1 MYPMSFI
8 KTMFRPGILLDTF
21 QESFRNKM
29 FLFFFV
35 VSTLIVGS
43 IGLALNM
50 DVVNGVMRGVTFFGS
65 ELRVP
70 AFTVRQWV
78 ESFQAGLAMVIGTF
92 GLFLALMATSTLF
105 PQMLQKG
112 NIDLLLCR
120 PIPRWRLITARFVGG
135 AAIMAFNAVYLF
147 LGVWTVL
154 GLKAGIWNQGF
165 PLSAVL
171 AIFAF
176 IVLFSVVM
184 VVSVTSESAPASL
197 LVASTMLMFSP
208 LLAAHEQITPAFSSE
223 LYRQIFRFFYW
234 VLPKSAETIGA
245 MRRLILETPSGMF
258 RKPLDLNWVLGS
270 SAAFAL
276 VCYIATM
283 VYFTRKDY

>member
-1 MYPMSFI
+1 VNNL
-8 KTMFRPGILLDTF
+8 FRPGILLDTF
-21 QESFRNKM
+21 QESFRNRM
-29 FLFFFV
+29 FLFFFI

-70 AFTVRQWV
+70 AFTVKQWV
-78 ESFQAGLAMVIGTF
+78 ESFQSGLAMVIGTF

-112 NIDLLLCR
+112 SIDLLLCR
-120 PIPRWRLITARFVGG
+120 PIPRWRLVTARFVGG
-135 AAIMAFNAVYLF
+135 VAIMAFNAAYLF

-154 GLKAGIWNQGF
+154 GLKSGVWNHGF
-165 PLSAVL
+165 PLSTML

-184 VVSVTSESAPASL
+184 VVSVTSESAPAGL

-223 LYRQIFRFFYW
+223 LYRRVFRSLYW
-234 VLPKSAETIGA
+234 LLPKSAETIGA
-245 MRRLILETPSGMF
+245 MRRLIME
-258 RKPLDLNWVLGS
+258 RPLDINWVVGTS
-270 SAAFAL
+270 FAFAL
-276 VCYIATM
+276 ACYVVTV